1 MAHSEL
7 VPLVRLNIS
16 DMGDD
21 PALSNEDLKLL
32 LKTFDGSANR
42 ASARALRIIAASEV
56 LVSKVIQT
64 QDLRTD
70 GRAVAEALR
79 GLAQDFDA
87 EAEAEEAAQGGSMR
101 LVPFGGSRRAE
112 GQEYRARGV
121 Y

>member
-21 PALSNEDLKLL
+21 PALSDEDIELL

-56 LVSKVIQT
+56 MVSKVIQT

-112 GQEYRARGV
+112 GQEYRAGGV